1 MMKRRAAAAL
11 WLLALTA
18 SHATALAGLLLAEQP
33 PACCTGTLCP
43 IHQERHPTPS
53 NKDCDQHGGSS
64 VNNPLGDCSVTSCNP
79 PERQLVSA
87 QPYVLPAPPETPQQ
101 ATVASQN
108 SQPALYF
115 PSPTADKD
123 SPPPRDQFA

>member
-1 MMKRRAAAAL
+1 MMKRRIAAAL

-18 SHATALAGLLLAEQP
+18 SHATALGLFLAEQP

-43 IHQERHPTPS
+43 IHRERHPTPG

-64 VNNPLGDCSVTSCNP
+64 VNNPLDDCSVTSCNP
-79 PERQLVSA
+79 PEQQPVSA

-101 ATVASQN
+101 ATVAFQN

-115 PSPTADKD
+115 PSPIADKD
-123 SPPPRDQFA
+123 SPPPRDHLA

>member
-1 MMKRRAAAAL
+1 MMKRRVAAAL

-18 SHATALAGLLLAEQP
+18 SHATALAGLLLAEQLP
-33 PACCTGTLCP
+33 GCCAGTLCP
-43 IHQERHPTPS
+43 IHRERHPTPS

-79 PERQLVSA
+79 PEQQPVSA

-108 SQPALYF
+108 LQPALYF

-123 SPPPRDQFA
+123 SPPPRDHLA

>member
-1 MMKRRAAAAL
+1 MMKRRVAAAL

-33 PACCTGTLCP
+33 PGCCTGTLCP
-43 IHQERHPTPS
+43 VHRERHPTPG
-53 NKDCDQHGGSS
+53 NKDCDQHGGTG

-79 PERQLVSA
+79 PEQQPVSA
-87 QPYVLPAPPETPQQ
+87 QPYVVPAPPETPQQ
-101 ATVASQN
+101 LTFASQN
-108 SQPALYF
+108 LQPALYF

-123 SPPPRDQFA
+123 SPPPRDHLA

>member
-1 MMKRRAAAAL
+1 MMKRRVAAAL

-33 PACCTGTLCP
+33 PACCTDTLCP
-43 IHQERHPTPS
+43 IHRERHPTPG

-64 VNNPLGDCSVTSCNP
+64 MNNPLGDCSVTSCNP
-79 PERQLVSA
+79 PEQQPVSA
-87 QPYVLPAPPETPQQ
+87 QPYVLPAPPETPPQ
-101 ATVASQN
+101 ATVASEN

-123 SPPPRDQFA
+123 SPPPRIHFS

>member
-1 MMKRRAAAAL
+1 MMKRRIAAAL

-18 SHATALAGLLLAEQP
+18 SHATALGLLLAEQP

-43 IHQERHPTPS
+43 IHRERHPTPG

-79 PERQLVSA
+79 PEQQPVSA

-101 ATVASQN
+101 ATVAFQN

-115 PSPTADKD
+115 PSPIADKD
-123 SPPPRDQFA
+123 SPPPRIHFS

>member
-1 MMKRRAAAAL
+1 VL

-18 SHATALAGLLLAEQP
+18 SHATALAGLLLAEQLP
-33 PACCTGTLCP
+33 GCCAGTLCP
-43 IHQERHPTPS
+43 IHRERHPTPS

-79 PERQLVSA
+79 PEQQPVSA

-108 SQPALYF
+108 LQPALYF

-123 SPPPRDQFA
+123 SPPPRDHLA